1 MPGRAHSA
9 GHGRPPGRSRP
20 SGPQAACTEVRGG
33 AMSTGPALALSL
45 FLLIANAFFVAA
57 EFALISAR
65 RTSIEPAAEAG
76 QWAAGITLRAM
87 ENVSLMLA
95 GAQLGITICSLGLG
109 YLGEPAIAHVLEGPF
124 DDAGLPDEL
133 VHPFAFAIALSI
145 IAFLHIVLGEMVPK
159 NVALAAPDRSA
170 VVLGPAM
177 SLVVRMFGPAV
188 RALNWIANVTLR
200 LVGVTPR
207 DEVAGL
213 VDQSR
218 REGLLDVNEERLL
231 TGALEFEE
239 RDARSVLL
247 RLAELETVAPSVTPA
262 ELEQI
267 AARTG
272 YSRYPVRENDDLIG
286 YLHLKDVLAFED
298 RHRNRPIARP
308 SIRPLARVN
317 ADDRLRPVLATMQ
330 RSGAHLARV
339 EDPAAGRTLGVVAL
353 EDVLEE
359 LVGEIRDG
367 TAR

>member
-1 MPGRAHSA
+1 
-9 GHGRPPGRSRP
+9 
-20 SGPQAACTEVRGG
+20 
-33 AMSTGPALALSL
+33 MSTGPALALSL
-45 FLLIANAFFVAA
+45 FLLVANAFFVAA

-124 DDAGLPDEL
+124 DDAGLPGEL

-159 NVALAAPDRSA
+159 NVALSAPDRSA

-188 RALNWIANVTLR
+188 LALNWIANFTLR
-200 LVGVTPR
+200 LVGVTPRGEVASVFTR

-231 TGALEFEE
+231 TGALEFDE

-308 SIRPLARVN
+308 SIRPLARVS
-317 ADDRLRPVLATMQ
+317 ADDRLRPVLAAMQ

>member
-1 MPGRAHSA
+1 
-9 GHGRPPGRSRP
+9 
-20 SGPQAACTEVRGG
+20 
-33 AMSTGPALALSL
+33 MSTGPALALSL
-45 FLLIANAFFVAA
+45 FLLVANAFFVAA

-159 NVALAAPDRSA
+159 NVALSAPDRSA
-170 VVLGPAM
+170 LVLGPAI

-188 RALNWIANVTLR
+188 LALNWIANFTLR
-200 LVGVTPR
+200 LVGVTPRDEVASVFTR

-308 SIRPLARVN
+308 SIRPLARVS
-317 ADDRLRPVLATMQ
+317 ADDRLRSVLAAMQ